1 MYSSFTGFVWLCCFR
16 NKGKV
21 QGSGSELLLKYFRN
35 MHALSI
41 VWGTLPNSDQLLQ
54 QEYAVI
60 VHTG

>member
-1 MYSSFTGFVWLCCFR
+1 MKNSLTGFVWLCRFR
-16 NKGKV
+16 NKSKV
-21 QGSGSELLLKYFRN
+21 QGLGSELLLKYFRN

-41 VWGTLPNSDQLLQ
+41 VWDTLPNSDQLLQ